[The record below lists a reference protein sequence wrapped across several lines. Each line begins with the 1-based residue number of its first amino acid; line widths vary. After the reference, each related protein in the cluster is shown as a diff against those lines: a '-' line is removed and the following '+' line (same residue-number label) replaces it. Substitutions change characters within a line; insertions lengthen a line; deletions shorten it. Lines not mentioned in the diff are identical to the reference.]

1 MSLKDIKLK
10 IKSVDR
16 TRKVTKAMESVSAV
30 KMRKSQIRAIT
41 SRPYASSALS
51 ILERMSVSLAS
62 LKHPLT
68 VVRPVKKAA
77 IVVVTSDKG
86 LCGILNAAVV
96 KSAYTL
102 AESLELPREAI
113 SIYAFGRKGAEFF
126 DRRGYQILGKFENVS
141 DDVSVADLALVS
153 NDIARAFLNKEF
165 DRVDVVYTNFKS
177 TFEQSAIAHKVLP
190 LSIETVSEIVSG
202 IVPVKGKFAVVE
214 RVKGPASYT
223 AEPSTEVVVD
233 ALIPRLVSVLFFH
246 ALLESKASEHSA
258 RMVAMKNASDKSR
271 DLSKL
276 LTRKYNKARQALIT
290 REVSEIVGG
299 IEAMATS

>member
-1 MSLKDIKLK
+1 MSLKDIKIK

-51 ILERMSVSLAS
+51 ILERMSVSLSS

-68 VVRPVKKAA
+68 VMRPVKKAA

-102 AESLELPREAI
+102 AESLEIPREAI

-141 DDVSVADLALVS
+141 DDVSIADLALVS
-153 NDIARAFLNKEF
+153 NDIARAFLGKEF

-202 IVPVKGKFAVVE
+202 IAPVKGKFAAVE

-223 AEPSTEVVVD
+223 AEPSQEVVVD

>member
-30 KMRKSQIRAIT
+30 KMRKSQVRAIT

-202 IVPVKGKFAVVE
+202 IVPVKGKFAVVD